1 MNEYKL
7 NQLKL
12 ISKQIQTR
20 INDLQNPTGND
31 DCYSKRKKFQKRK
44 LRRFVCQL
52 DIDAGFASGIHEI
65 LFCFVYGFFT
75 KKTVILNFKWNKY
88 IMNDSPTIWDR
99 LSLNGHREKWDDIFM
114 TLNDCQQQEHLINQ
128 QDNKDV
134 NDVNGNK
141 NQNTIDKHDNENV
154 DVDADVDQI
163 PKVINMPNDVLSRS
177 LMNYLPKEFGEKLI
191 KLTETPNAW
200 FHSQFIGYIM
210 RPSQRLS
217 KFLDEFKHLTGFHN
231 PIVGIQVRRT
241 DKVSHGEA
249 MYHRLDDYMLFV
261 QDFYDGILLKTKT
274 SNMKTS
280 NQNDDRLVYIAS
292 DDSSILSQF
301 KLQYPNYKFI
311 SSSSMTSKSNS
322 SASSPLSSS
331 FLLSKYFFKSE
342 SLELFLKRYT
352 NESLWALLTDV
363 YLLAQTDHLVCT
375 FSSAVSKPNQL
386 NEPIIG

>member
-1 MNEYKL
+1 
-7 NQLKL
+7 
-12 ISKQIQTR
+12 
-20 INDLQNPTGND
+20 
-31 DCYSKRKKFQKRK
+31 
-44 LRRFVCQL
+44 
-52 DIDAGFASGIHEI
+52 
-65 LFCFVYGFFT
+65 
-75 KKTVILNFKWNKY
+75 
-88 IMNDSPTIWDR
+88 MNDSPTIWDR
-99 LSLNGHREKWDDIFM
+99 LSLNGRREKWDDIFM
-114 TLNDCQQQEHLINQ
+114 TLSHCQQQEHLINQ

-134 NDVNGNK
+134 NDVNGNQ
-141 NQNTIDKHDNENV
+141 NQNTINKRDNENI
-154 DVDADVDQI
+154 DVDDDQI

-177 LMNYLPKEFGEKLI
+177 LINYLPKEFGEKLI

-217 KFLDEFKHLTGFHN
+217 KFLDEFKHSTGFRS

-261 QDFYDGILLKTKT
+261 QDFYDRILLKTKT
-274 SNMKTS
+274 SSNIKTS
-280 NQNDDRLVYIAS
+280 NQTDDRLVYIAS

-311 SSSSMTSKSNS
+311 SSSSMTNRSNS
-322 SASSPLSSS
+322 SASFRLSSS
-331 FLLSKYFFKSE
+331 SFSSSKYFFKSE
-342 SLELFLKRYT
+342 SLELFLRRYT

-386 NEPIIG
+386 NEPIID